1 MALAPIDLQ
10 TLFSQMDKVGK
21 TQAAAKDGAA
31 IQQAIQG
38 TELQRKT
45 EEQIRQINEA
55 QNTGE
60 GPDKVKDQTGKD
72 AGKKSEGKKKENEND
87 SEDENSVENESHVIV
102 LRDPSL
108 GNKIDIS
115 Y

>member
-21 TQAAAKDGAA
+21 TQAAQKEAAA
-31 IQQAIQG
+31 IQQSVQG

-45 EEQIRQINEA
+45 EEQIRQINET
-55 QNTGE
+55 QDTGE
-60 GPDKVKDQTGKD
+60 GPDKVKDQAGKD
-72 AGKKSEGKKKENEND
+72 AGKKSEGKRKE
-87 SEDENSVENESHVIV
+87 SEDEDEDTTESKPPFIV

>member
-21 TQAAAKDGAA
+21 TQAAQKDGATV
-31 IQQAIQG
+31 QQAVQG

-45 EEQIRQINEA
+45 EEQIRQVNET
-55 QNTGE
+55 QNAGE
-60 GPDKVKDQTGKD
+60 GPDKVNDQTGKD
-72 AGKKSEGKKKENEND
+72 AGKRSEGKKKE
-87 SEDENSVENESHVIV
+87 SENEPEETSETENIV
-102 LRDPSL
+102 FLRDPSL